1 MLDENNNVQTSSES
15 ASNEPNEEKPI
26 RETLHED
33 VTNEEMTAEEE
44 TSQEAPSAESTAE
57 EETPQE
63 APSVEG
69 ATEVLSGEETWT
81 ENKAT
86 EAKIVRETL
95 TEERKASFDTHTHRH
110 HSHSKSDLQQRR
122 IRRHRRQERRMV
134 LKAVFL
140 LVLLVTAFGLLTAL
154 WNRFQSAQPASSTE
168 TSQSSGAAVAT
179 NTPSASATAS
189 KEESSLAESSSETP
203 AVFAGTAQPNAN
215 TTEVKQNA
223 GGTGSNHNT
232 AAAVYAYKTADVND
246 AMFDGKTIFS
256 EKLAFL
262 TFDDGVDPNSTP
274 LLLDTLKKL
283 GVPATFFM
291 VGQSFT
297 EKNKPLLERT
307 MAEGHA
313 LAFHSFDHEYSKL
326 YPGRV
331 GDSTEIL
338 SQYHKTR
345 EALQK
350 LLGKEVDPKVWRYPG
365 GHMSWKGLKEA
376 DALLKKEGVQ
386 WIDWNC
392 LNGDAEG
399 STSPESTE
407 GQVKRIL
414 ETWEAYGKPSVIT
427 ILMHDTGA
435 KTLTRNS
442 VPSIVKA
449 LQEQGF
455 SFGVLE

>member
-33 VTNEEMTAEEE
+33 VASEEMTAEVLPSKE
-44 TSQEAPSAESTAE
+44 TLP
-57 EETPQE
+57 
-63 APSVEG
+63 
-69 ATEVLSGEETWT
+69 
-81 ENKAT
+81 ENRAT

-110 HSHSKSDLQQRR
+110 HSHSAPDLQQRR

-154 WNRFQSAQPASSTE
+154 WHRFQSASSTDA
-168 TSQSSGAAVAT
+168 SRSSGAAVAT

-291 VGQSFT
+291 VGQSLT

-331 GDSTEIL
+331 GDPTEIL
-338 SQYHKTR
+338 SQYHKTK

-350 LLGKEVDPKVWRYPG
+350 LLGDKVDPKVWRYPG

-376 DALLKKEGVQ
+376 DALLKKEGVE

-407 GQVKRIL
+407 GQVKRVL